1 LPTDFPKMTSGLGPH
16 LFDADLETAHR
27 RGEFSAQAILVRL
40 DCIDG
45 ERRRVVHMP
54 RRDARG
60 AAVHERYERQ
70 HEQTS
75 GANADAEQHE

>member
-1 LPTDFPKMTSGLGPH
+1 LPTDFPKMTGGLGPH
-16 LFDADLETAHR
+16 LFDADLGAAHR

-60 AAVHERYERQ
+60 PAVHERYERQ
-70 HEQTS
+70 HEQAS
-75 GANADAEQHE
+75 GADPDTEQHE